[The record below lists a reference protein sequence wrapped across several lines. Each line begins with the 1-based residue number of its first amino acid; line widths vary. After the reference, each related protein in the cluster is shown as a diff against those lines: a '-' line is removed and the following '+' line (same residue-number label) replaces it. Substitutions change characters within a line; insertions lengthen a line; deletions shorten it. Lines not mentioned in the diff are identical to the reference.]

1 MKHSFLPLLAAAT
14 LLAACGGA
22 TEQPAAS
29 DPQSGDAVETK
40 LGDGI
45 YVINK
50 VKPKVTWAAQKLTG
64 EGHNG
69 TLHIESGKFKMDG
82 GQVTEG
88 MVVFDMARM
97 EVSDLTGEDK
107 ASLEDHLQ
115 SGDFFNVETYPKAVL
130 NVSGIS
136 EEGGQATLAATLTM
150 NGKAA
155 DYSIPVTVVE
165 ADVPGNLK
173 GLAIQGK
180 FLLDRTKHDITYRS
194 KTFDDK
200 LDWFIKD
207 EVEVGFSVIGVPA
220 M

>member
-1 MKHSFLPLLAAAT
+1 MKHFFLPLLAAAT

-29 DPQSGDAVETK
+29 APQSGDAVETK

-88 MVVFDMARM
+88 MVVFDMARI

-107 ASLEDHLQ
+107 ASLESHLQ

-130 NVSGIS
+130 NVSGIT

-165 ADVPGNLK
+165 ADVPGDLK

-180 FLLDRTKHDITYRS
+180 FLLDRTKHDITYHS

>member
-130 NVSGIS
+130 NVSGIT